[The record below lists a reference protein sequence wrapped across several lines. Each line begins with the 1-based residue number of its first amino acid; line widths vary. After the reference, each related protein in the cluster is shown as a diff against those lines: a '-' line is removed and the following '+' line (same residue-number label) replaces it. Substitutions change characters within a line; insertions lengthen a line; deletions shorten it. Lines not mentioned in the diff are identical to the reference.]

1 MGKKQICSAFI
12 LSIILFAWIGYLWYN
27 ENGKETD
34 PEFVFTYA
42 ENQPEGYPT
51 TLGGQKFA
59 ELVEERTDG
68 RIKILVFANGKLGTE
83 GDVIRQLQYGA
94 VDFARVSLSELSG
107 VVPKMNVLQMPYLY
121 TDSAHMWRILDG
133 GIGDSFLEEPKNQ
146 EMIGLSWY
154 DAGARNFYN
163 MLRPVRSPEDMKG
176 MRIRVQDSALMTDVV
191 EALGATAVPIDYSEV
206 YSALEQGKVDGA
218 ENNWPSYEAT
228 QHYETAPYYTLDEH
242 TRIPEIQLS
251 SKHTWE
257 KISERDQQVI
267 LECAKESAVY
277 ERELWREREGESR
290 SRAEQKGA
298 ITVELS
304 AQEKELFYEAVQ
316 GVYEKYCCDY
326 RDIIEA
332 IRKES

>member
-1 MGKKQICSAFI
+1 MKKKQIYRAFV

-27 ENGKETD
+27 ENGKETE

-51 TLGGQKFA
+51 TLGGRKFA
-59 ELVEERTDG
+59 ELVEERTNG
-68 RIKILVFANGKLGTE
+68 RIKILVFANGKLGAE
-83 GDVIRQLQYGA
+83 GEVIRQLQYGA

-107 VVPKMNVLQMPYLY
+107 AVPKMNVLQMPYLY

-133 GIGDSFLEEPKNQ
+133 SIGDSFLEEPVNQ

-154 DAGARNFYN
+154 DAGSRNFYN
-163 MLRPVRSPEDMKG
+163 MLKPVRSPDDMKG
-176 MRIRVQDSALMTDVV
+176 MRIRVQDSALMKDVV

-206 YSALEQGKVDGA
+206 YAALERGEVDGA

-228 QHYETAPYYTLDEH
+228 QHYEVAPYYTLDEH
-242 TRIPEIQLS
+242 TRIPEIQLG

-257 KISERDQQVI
+257 KLSEQDQQVI

-290 SRAEQKGA
+290 SQAERNGA
-298 ITVELS
+298 VAVELS

-326 RDIIEA
+326 KDIIKA